1 MRKFIV
7 LLLMVAVLATAAQAV
22 EFTPDADTFVR
33 GTTTDNYGGDDD
45 LEVKLATGSLN
56 KNFKSVI
63 RFDASFDAGPADL
76 SAATSINL
84 ALVLTIAQDVND
96 MFNLYGV

>member
-45 LEVKLATGSLN
+45 LEVKLATGILN
-56 KNFKSVI
+56 KNFKSVRARLI
-63 RFDASFDAGPADL
+63 FRLPPASTLRWF
-76 SAATSINL
+76 
-84 ALVLTIAQDVND
+84 
-96 MFNLYGV
+96 